1 MVFAGLG
8 GGGPK
13 SPCPFLP
20 PTLPLPLSPPKPAP
34 APLLPKPCPCP
45 SPPLTLPRMPAPLQV
60 SDSLTTLAV
69 KRYTSDNAG
78 VVVVDLKG
86 QEWWAEAGKGQVK
99 PKSGFMGLW

>member
-1 MVFAGLG
+1 
-8 GGGPK
+8 
-13 SPCPFLP
+13 
-20 PTLPLPLSPPKPAP
+20 
-34 APLLPKPCPCP
+34 
-45 SPPLTLPRMPAPLQV
+45 MPAPLQV